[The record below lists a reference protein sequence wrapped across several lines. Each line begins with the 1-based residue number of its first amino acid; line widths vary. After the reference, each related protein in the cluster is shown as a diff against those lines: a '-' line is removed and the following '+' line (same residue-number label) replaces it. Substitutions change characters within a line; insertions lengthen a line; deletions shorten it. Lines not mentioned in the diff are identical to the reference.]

1 MESEKKEQTP
11 CMPPHCMPP
20 HCMPPPF
27 KKCKKPKA
35 KVGLPAPEFTA
46 TTWDNGNFAEF
57 TLSKYRGKWVVLFFY
72 PMDFTFV
79 CPTEIC
85 SFSDAS
91 DNFAKINTVI
101 VGASCDSHFVHR
113 EWALRDRKQ
122 GGLAPLKIPL
132 LADNSHEVSKAYGCY
147 IKKGP
152 NKGVTFRATYI
163 IDPNGILRHMS
174 VNDLMVGRSTDEI
187 MRLVQA
193 FQFTDEH
200 GEVCPSNWKPGKKA
214 MKPKAG
220 DPDLKKYFEEE
231 MGKEGKK

>member
-1 MESEKKEQTP
+1 METTENKPECEKGP
-11 CMPPHCMPP
+11 CPMKMGK
-20 HCMPPPF
+20 F
-27 KKCKKPKA
+27 GKFGKCKKPKA
-35 KVGLPAPEFTA
+35 KVGLPVPDFTA
-46 TTWDNGNFAEF
+46 PIWENGNFGEF
-57 TLSKYRGKWVVLFFY
+57 TLSKYQGKWVVLFFY

-85 SFSDAS
+85 AFNDAS
-91 DNFAKINTVI
+91 DNFAKINTVV
-101 VGASCDSHFVHR
+101 VGASCDSQFVHR
-113 EWALRDRKQ
+113 EWALRERKQ
-122 GGLAPLKIPL
+122 GGLAPCKIPL
-132 LADNSHEVSKAYGCY
+132 IADHAHEVSKIFGCY
-147 IKKGP
+147 IKHGP
-152 NKGVTFRATYI
+152 NAGVTFRATYI
-163 IDPNGILRHMS
+163 IDPKGVLRHMS